1 MQPNIDSKERQLANR
16 ENFLVSCMSDS
27 KWIKLFKVL
36 SRNNNLISRCLLKD
50 VYDDIL
56 RQVYIPTSEDF
67 TSIFNDKWFNDEGW
81 NQPYRFKE
89 IEWLEFP
96 SQWEIKREMRGETLE
111 PIKFQQD
118 IAMIKKTIEEF
129 WQFEIQLT
137 KEKLII
143 YGYK

>member
-1 MQPNIDSKERQLANR
+1 MNDA
-16 ENFLVSCMSDS
+16 
-27 KWIKLFKVL
+27 KWVKLFNIL
-36 SRNNNLISRCLLKD
+36 SQKNTLINKCLMKD
-50 VYDDIL
+50 VHDDIL
-56 RQVYIPTSEDF
+56 RQIYIPTAEDF
-67 TSIFNDKWFNDEGW
+67 ASAFNDKWFNDKGG
-81 NQPYRFKE
+81 NQPYKFKE

-118 IAMIKKTIEEF
+118 IVTIKNVIEEV
-129 WQFEIQLT
+129 WQFEMQFT